1 MLFKQ
6 TNLDEPTIHVRYMKF
21 REQYPTGFIG
31 PQIFKELCRGILN
44 NEESN
49 KFGDLVFS
57 LYGQQRKGN

>member
-1 MLFKQ
+1 
-6 TNLDEPTIHVRYMKF
+6 MKF

-31 PQIFKELCRGILN
+31 PQVFKELCGGILT

-57 LYGQQRKGN
+57 LYGRRRKGNITAKRRT